1 MFALIS
7 LSKMKKWFENET
19 ENSVKKVRA
28 EIRKRIDLIQQNL
41 DELKIAAKDFE
52 VGDTVDAET
61 RSSQNIFE
69 KMTEMV
75 EEFEFPEKVTYK
87 TAEDFLKYLE
97 KFLSRVLT
105 LGKRFIPN
113 LKKKYR
119 TRVFILNRALTRI
132 QKNYNDL
139 EKFVEDKTVLLKEV
153 DSTSDNIEFLI
164 EKVKE
169 REAIKKEIQDMEEKE
184 ASLNKEIEILD
195 KSSSNIE
202 HADILAKVDAINKDR
217 RVINNKLKLEIGGL
231 DKPLRK
237 LASRYKDGKVMV
249 PPHLILL
256 ADNLKNNPLETLEK
270 VQQGHQELNDL
281 LEILIEALEKDK
293 LKLKASMTNKATS
306 LAENI
311 MNGSIKEL
319 HNELL
324 DLAAQRAELEKKIDE
339 YGLRE
344 KIHEIEEKQD
354 NLEKEKDRKR
364 RRMKDL
370 KSNLKTINDE
380 IVDLAADTQR
390 NVRKLTDQNVK
401 INIKE

>member
-1 MFALIS
+1 
-7 LSKMKKWFENET
+7 MKEWFENET

-28 EIRKRIDLIQQNL
+28 DISKRIEFIKQNL

-61 RSSQNIFE
+61 RSSQNIYE

-87 TAEDFLKYLE
+87 TAETFLKDLE

-132 QKNYNDL
+132 QKNYQDF
-139 EKFVEDKTVLLKEV
+139 EKFLEDKTVLLKEV
-153 DSTSDNIEFLI
+153 DSTSDNIEYLI
-164 EKVKE
+164 EKVKD
-169 REAIKKEIQDMEEKE
+169 RENIKKEILGMEEDE
-184 ASLNKEIEILD
+184 ADLKKEIEKLD

-202 HADILAKVDAINKDR
+202 HSDVLAELESINKDR
-217 RVINNKLKLEIGGL
+217 NVINNKLKLELGGL

-237 LASRYKDGKVMV
+237 LAARAQDGKVMV
-249 PPHLILL
+249 PPHLIDLSNKIK
-256 ADNLKNNPLETLEK
+256 DNPLEALEELSP
-270 VQQGHQELNDL
+270 GHKELNDL
-281 LEILIEALEKDK
+281 LEILVEAMEKDK
-293 LKLKASMTNKATS
+293 LKLKSSMTNKALTLS
-306 LAENI
+306 EDI
-311 MNGSIKEL
+311 MKGLLKEL
-319 HNELL
+319 HEELL
-324 DLAAQRAELEKKIDE
+324 ALATKRANLETKIDE

-344 KIHEIEEKQD
+344 KIHEIEEKQG

-364 RRMKDL
+364 RRMNDL
-370 KSNLKTINDE
+370 KDNLELINKE
-380 IVDLAADTQR
+380 IADIAADTQR
-390 NVRKLTDQNVK
+390 NVRKLTNQDVK
-401 INIKE
+401 INIKD

>member
-1 MFALIS
+1 MIS
-7 LSKMKKWFENET
+7 LSKMKEWFENET

-28 EIRKRIDLIQQNL
+28 EIRKRIEIVEQNL

-75 EEFEFPEKVTYK
+75 DEFEFPEKVTYK
-87 TAEDFLKYLE
+87 TAESFIKYLE
-97 KFLSRVLT
+97 KFLSRVFT

-132 QKNYNDL
+132 QKNFQEL
-139 EKFVEDKTVLLKEV
+139 EKFIEDKTVLLKEV
-153 DSTSDNIEFLI
+153 DSTTDNIEFLI
-164 EKVKE
+164 DKVKE
-169 REAIKKEIQDMEEKE
+169 RENIKREIQDMEEKE
-184 ASLNKEIEILD
+184 ATLSKEIESLG
-195 KSSSNIE
+195 KSTSNLE
-202 HADILAKVDAINKDR
+202 HSDILAKLDTINKSR
-217 RVINNKLKLEIGGL
+217 KVINNKLKLELGGL
-231 DKPLRK
+231 DKPLKK

-249 PPHLILL
+249 PPHLIEL
-256 ADNLKNNPLETLEK
+256 ANNMKNNPLDALEK

-281 LEILIEALEKDK
+281 LEILVEALNKDK
-293 LKLKASMTNKATS
+293 LKLKTSMINKATS

-311 MNGSIKEL
+311 MNGSLKEL
-319 HNELL
+319 HDELL
-324 DLAAQRAELEKKIDE
+324 DLANQRADLEKKIDE

-344 KIHEIEEKQD
+344 KIHKIEEKQD

-364 RRMKDL
+364 RRMNDL
-370 KSNLKTINDE
+370 KNNLKTINDE
-380 IVDLAADTQR
+380 IVDLAAETQR
-390 NVRKLTDQNVK
+390 NVRRLTNQNVK